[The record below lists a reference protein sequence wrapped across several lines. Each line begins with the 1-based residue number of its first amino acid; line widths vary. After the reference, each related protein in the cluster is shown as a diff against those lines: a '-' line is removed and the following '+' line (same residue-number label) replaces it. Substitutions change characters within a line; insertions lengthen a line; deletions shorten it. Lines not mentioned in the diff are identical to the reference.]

1 MQNFAF
7 QCQRCRER
15 FTLTLTLDLRFEFN
29 VADGNF
35 TASARYT
42 NKFIYVQ
49 ICSICIS
56 IYIYIY
62 IYHTI
67 YLHLLFSSRIVSF
80 IFELRWVCKN
90 SHKIFNF
97 HFYVRSKKTRE
108 KSNKNT
114 YPYTHSPILTYT
126 PILTHTHRK
135 WENIQNKTQIFA
147 CCVLWVFARGVTC
160 HGEGGGKWKWYEGW
174 WSVPRAGGRGG
185 TALPGCCSVWHTLR
199 CVARRKNTCSAFD
212 CRLCFVEYEMRV
224 SVCVCMHVWVCVCV
238 QYCKLQGAAKKFTLQ
253 NN

>member
-7 QCQRCRER
+7 QCQRSCER

-35 TASARYT
+35 YSIREIHKQMYM
-42 NKFIYVQ
+42 YVQ
-49 ICSICIS
+49 RYS
-56 IYIYIY
+56 IYLNIYLPY
-62 IYHTI
+62 YI

-114 YPYTHSPILTYT
+114 YPYSYT
-126 PILTHTHRK
+126 PVHTPIHTHTLI
-135 WENIQNKTQIFA
+135 ENERIFKTKHKFSLVA
-147 CCVLWVFARGVTC
+147 SCGCSLGAWLVAGKKEESESGTRAGDASR
-160 HGEGGGKWKWYEGW
+160 EGGGKGE
-174 WSVPRAGGRGG
+174 RGNG
-185 TALPGCCSVWHTLR
+185 TAWLL
-199 CVARRKNTCSAFD
+199 
-212 CRLCFVEYEMRV
+212 
-224 SVCVCMHVWVCVCV
+224 
-238 QYCKLQGAAKKFTLQ
+238 
-253 NN
+253 

>member
-7 QCQRCRER
+7 QCQRSCER

-35 TASARYT
+35 YSIREIHKQIYM
-42 NKFIYVQ
+42 YVQ
-49 ICSICIS
+49 RYS
-56 IYIYIY
+56 IYLNIYLPY
-62 IYHTI
+62 YI

-114 YPYTHSPILTYT
+114 YPYSHTPVHT
-126 PILTHTHRK
+126 PIHTHTHRK

-160 HGEGGGKWKWYEGW
+160 GGEGGGKWKWYEGRW
-174 WSVPRAGGRGG
+174 CEPRGWREGGEGERHCLVVVVFGIRWGAWRGVK
-185 TALPGCCSVWHTLR
+185 THAAHLIAD
-199 CVARRKNTCSAFD
+199 CVS
-212 CRLCFVEYEMRV
+212 
-224 SVCVCMHVWVCVCV
+224 
-238 QYCKLQGAAKKFTLQ
+238 
-253 NN
+253 

>member
-7 QCQRCRER
+7 QCQRSCER
-15 FTLTLTLDLRFEFN
+15 FPLTLTLDLRFEFN

-35 TASARYT
+35 YSIREIHKQMYM
-42 NKFIYVQ
+42 YVQ
-49 ICSICIS
+49 RYG
-56 IYIYIY
+56 IYLNIYLPY
-62 IYHTI
+62 YI

-97 HFYVRSKKTRE
+97 HFYVHSKKTRE

-114 YPYTHSPILTYT
+114 YPYSYT
-126 PILTHTHRK
+126 PVHTPIHTHTHRK

-160 HGEGGGKWKWYEGW
+160 GGEGGGKWKWYEGR
-174 WSVPRAGGRGG
+174 WSVPRGRREGGEGERHCLVAVVFGIRWGAWRGVK
-185 TALPGCCSVWHTLR
+185 THAAHLIAD
-199 CVARRKNTCSAFD
+199 CVS
-212 CRLCFVEYEMRV
+212 
-224 SVCVCMHVWVCVCV
+224 
-238 QYCKLQGAAKKFTLQ
+238 
-253 NN
+253 